1 MTYYNI
7 YNYQITKLPAAMK
20 TCVWF
25 DVMMDTVYEGDVT
38 YAVA

>member
-1 MTYYNI
+1 MTHYNI
-7 YNYQITKLPAAMK
+7 QNYKITELPAAMK

-38 YAVA
+38 CALA